1 MTDISSK
8 INTYESKLNYY
19 RRYKKIID
27 KYNDDPKFKSMI
39 ENYITSNVSEQ
50 LIDTNEVL
58 EIMIENNKL
67 ILQNLENSINEKKR
81 LL

>member
-27 KYNDDPKFKSMI
+27 KYNDDSKFKNMI
-39 ENYITSNVSEQ
+39 DNYITSNISEQ

-67 ILQNLENSINEKKR
+67 ILQNLENSINEKKK

>member
-1 MTDISSK
+1 ML
-8 INTYESKLNYY
+8 YQ
-19 RRYKKIID
+19 
-27 KYNDDPKFKSMI
+27 KFKSMI
-39 ENYITSNVSEQ
+39 DNYITSNVSEQ

>member
-1 MTDISSK
+1 MSDISSK

-27 KYNDDPKFKSMI
+27 KYNDDSKFKNMI
-39 ENYITSNVSEQ
+39 DNYITSNVSEQ